1 MNNIDIVAIVET
13 LPKNASDD
21 STNMNFIIPGFKT
34 ITNNSGR
41 GVCLFIRDNL
51 DFNVHDDINNM
62 FNPSI
67 FTTIYS
73 SKHEYFSLGV
83 IYRSPNSSID
93 DVHKI
98 SQQMSEACKRF
109 HGVDNKLVI
118 VGDFN
123 FKNIDW
129 SSETCTIQ
137 PDVTFFN
144 CVQENFLF
152 QAVHEDT
159 HFKPNCNSS
168 LIDLILSNDYDFV
181 TDLISSPPLGKS
193 HHVILNFS
201 VHIKQPPTN
210 PNPTPKY
217 QINKGDYS
225 SMREHIKN
233 INWSL
238 KFKQD
243 GSVDE
248 WWDVLSNVLKESMD
262 MFVPKKVFRQAQSC
276 KRSFSATPDLL
287 SKIQTKR
294 RAFKHY
300 KKYPSQLNY
309 FLYSQARNMVT
320 WETRQAVQQRE
331 KVIASKVK
339 TDPKSFYQYVTDRT
353 KPKENIS
360 NLTKEDGSL
369 TNSDSEKADVLLNFF
384 TNVFTKEDTQNMPN
398 FDTKCDT
405 KLPFIHIDE
414 DKMFKALN
422 NLKPNKSPGPD
433 EIHPKVLKEL
443 SRELAH
449 PMTLLFN
456 KSLSDGVVP
465 SAWKVAEVRPIFKKG
480 CRSDPG
486 NYRPVSLTSV
496 VSKLFETFFRDAL
509 YNHLIDNNLLSNDQF
524 GFCKGR
530 SCVSQLLVTIKEWMS
545 NLDKGIPTDSIYL
558 DFSKAFDTVPHQRL
572 LIKLEGYGISDHV
585 LNWIRD
591 FLTNRS
597 QQISVNGAKSSSA
610 PVTSGVPQGSV
621 LGPVL
626 FIYYINDLPSV
637 TEGILKI
644 FADDTKAY
652 STVQSD
658 ADSNKLQQCINDLT
672 NWSEKWQLKFNS
684 KKCKVLHIGKNNPTY
699 SYTINDGDVTN
710 NLSPTDFEK
719 DLGVITDPELNFDL
733 HIQNQVKKARQLSS
747 LILRTISYKTI
758 DVMLPYYKHLVR
770 PHLEYA
776 NTVWYPHLRKHIDA
790 IERVQRNFTKHIIEL
805 RDMNYQDR
813 ILNLGLPS
821 LEYRRVR
828 GDLIETYKICHKIY
842 DPVSTNNLLNFA
854 STNPAS
860 DSFDRRRGHPHMLTK
875 ISPNTNKYKYFF
887 SNRVTNVW
895 NSLPSNV
902 ATACSLNVF
911 KNNIDQIFSHIMYA
925 TNLDIYDLPSRPSH

>member
-1 MNNIDIVAIVET
+1 MSVESF
-13 LPKNASDD
+13 LKN
-21 STNMNFIIPGFKT
+21 
-34 ITNNSGR
+34 
-41 GVCLFIRDNL
+41 
-51 DFNVHDDINNM
+51 
-62 FNPSI
+62 
-67 FTTIYS
+67 
-73 SKHEYFSLGV
+73 
-83 IYRSPNSSID
+83 
-93 DVHKI
+93 
-98 SQQMSEACKRF
+98 
-109 HGVDNKLVI
+109 
-118 VGDFN
+118 
-123 FKNIDW
+123 
-129 SSETCTIQ
+129 
-137 PDVTFFN
+137 
-144 CVQENFLF
+144 
-152 QAVHEDT
+152 
-159 HFKPNCNSS
+159 
-168 LIDLILSNDYDFV
+168 
-181 TDLISSPPLGKS
+181 
-193 HHVILNFS
+193 
-201 VHIKQPPTN
+201 
-210 PNPTPKY
+210 
-217 QINKGDYS
+217 
-225 SMREHIKN
+225 
-233 INWSL
+233 
-238 KFKQD
+238 
-243 GSVDE
+243 
-248 WWDVLSNVLKESMD
+248 
-262 MFVPKKVFRQAQSC
+262 
-276 KRSFSATPDLL
+276 PDLL

-369 TNSDSEKADVLLNFF
+369 TNSDSEKEDVLLNFF
-384 TNVFTKEDTQNMPN
+384 TNVFTKEDTPNMSN

-652 STVQSD
+652 STIQSD

-854 STNPAS
+854 STNPVS

-902 ATACSLNVF
+902 ATACSLNAF

-925 TNLDIYDLPSRPSH
+925 TNLDIYDLPPRPSH